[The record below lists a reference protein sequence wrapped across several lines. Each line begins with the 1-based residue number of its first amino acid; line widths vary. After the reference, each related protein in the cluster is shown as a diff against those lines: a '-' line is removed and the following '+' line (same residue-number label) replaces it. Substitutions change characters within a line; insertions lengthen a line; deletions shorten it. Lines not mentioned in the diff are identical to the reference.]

1 MLGWGLRGP
10 CLPGASVT
18 DPRGIRHRPQLQCPS
33 RGDPWVLAAQLTRE
47 PALPQGPQRAGA
59 SPGSQFAWQEGA
71 WWGRGGEEADCSP
84 GSYTFSPRSLRC
96 HGLGAGDRVSMAGS
110 ALIPGL
116 NNWLVLGLLL
126 LSGTARGAQR
136 PPGFALSTAA
146 VSCSCLLRLPSL
158 TFAASCLP
166 LTALGTGSVGI
177 SQAEGLVGS
186 GVCSPQP
193 FSSPEGVGLSWG
205 RGAGGSDL
213 GEELGRGGR
222 KERGSF
228 TPRRYRALGGG
239 SGGEAAPHQT
249 WDRPAPHLV
258 LWSGRR

>member
-1 MLGWGLRGP
+1 MGP
-10 CLPGASVT
+10 QGPLP
-18 DPRGIRHRPQLQCPS
+18 PRGIRRGPQPQCPS
-33 RGDPWVLAAQLTRE
+33 RGDPWVLAAQLTRK

-96 HGLGAGDRVSMAGS
+96 HGLGAGDRVSMAGP

-126 LSGTARGAQR
+126 LSGTARGPEAPWSR
-136 PPGFALSTAA
+136 SFH
-146 VSCSCLLRLPSL
+146 CFCLLLSPPPPSSL

-177 SQAEGLVGS
+177 SQAEGLVVS
-186 GVCSPQP
+186 GVCGPQP
-193 FSSPEGVGLSWG
+193 ISRPEGVRLSWG
-205 RGAGGSDL
+205 
-213 GEELGRGGR
+213 
-222 KERGSF
+222 
-228 TPRRYRALGGG
+228 
-239 SGGEAAPHQT
+239 
-249 WDRPAPHLV
+249 
-258 LWSGRR
+258 